1 MWNPQDQ
8 LRTICLLAT
17 VQWVSL
23 MQVRLAFRVRWF
35 GDLISKV
42 RILKVGV
49 LAICR
54 VQTLHSS
61 RANCKL
67 RRRSSGWHGAMSQGR
82 VYGGCITTFS
92 IHVNM
97 NDVFSHLPN
106 KQKLLGLFQFLSE
119 GTASCVAI
127 DSVCHWEEVSSRG
140 CVAILKT
147 TVPHA

>member
-23 MQVRLAFRVRWF
+23 MQVPLAFRVRWF

-140 CVAILKT
+140 CVAILN
-147 TVPHA
+147 